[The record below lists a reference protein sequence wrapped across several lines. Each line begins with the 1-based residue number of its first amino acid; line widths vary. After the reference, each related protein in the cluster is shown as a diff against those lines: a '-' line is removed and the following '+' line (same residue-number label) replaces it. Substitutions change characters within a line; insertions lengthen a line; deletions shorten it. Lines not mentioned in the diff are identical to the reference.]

1 MPFRPISEDFKVR
14 AIQLYDE
21 GHLPDDIYDIMGISM
36 RSLYRWRENLEIHG
50 DVAPAHDEGP
60 GSSLIAYHYL
70 HEKKHSHSD
79 KVF

>member
-50 DVAPAHDEGP
+50 DVAPAHDPTQG
-60 GSSLIAYHYL
+60 GSRVIIDCLSLPTP
-70 HEKKHSHSD
+70 KKTFS
-79 KVF
+79 